1 MKVSGDESVVG
12 QIRKMEDGGAGVEL
26 AFPERM
32 VLVANH
38 QVRSRRGSAT
48 WEQTTDS
55 RIFQ

>member
-48 WEQTTDS
+48 
-55 RIFQ
+55 